1 MNNFIEFYVLMSII
15 LLELMGVFIFGL
27 LIQLFFR
34 KCFGIDICQKIDIWL
49 DKLDKYLTNL
59 FWKGDE

>member
-15 LLELMGVFIFGL
+15 FLELMGVFIFGL

-34 KCFGIDICQKIDIWL
+34 KCFGIDICQKIDIGL

-59 FWKGDE
+59 FQKGDE